1 MEHSHMGHHAHMDH
15 SAMDHG
21 QHHMM
26 HSSSTEGGHGMH
38 GDHGS
43 RMEGEGTA
51 SPLMVAP
58 HEHAEP
64 EMSHGMHGGHMMMYF
79 HGGFNEV
86 ILFDFWRIN
95 SVGGLVGSMAI
106 IFIMGV
112 CYEGL
117 KALRDALYR

>member
-1 MEHSHMGHHAHMDH
+1 MSNFHNSGHM
-15 SAMDHG
+15 
-21 QHHMM
+21 
-26 HSSSTEGGHGMH
+26 
-38 GDHGS
+38 
-43 RMEGEGTA
+43 
-51 SPLMVAP
+51 
-58 HEHAEP
+58 
-64 EMSHGMHGGHMMMYF
+64 MMMYF

-117 KALRDALYR
+117 KALRDALYRWGGKSNDFTKIAKKF